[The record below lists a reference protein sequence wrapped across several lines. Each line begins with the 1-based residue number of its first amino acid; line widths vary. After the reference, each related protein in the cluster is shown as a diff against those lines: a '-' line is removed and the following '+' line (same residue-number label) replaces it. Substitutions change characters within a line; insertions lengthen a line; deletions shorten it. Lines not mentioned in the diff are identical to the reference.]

1 MSTSELIQ
9 PHHLQ
14 RQAIVYLRQSSPQ
27 QVLNHQESLRLQ
39 YALRER
45 ASDCGWDVSNIH
57 LIDADLGVT
66 GSSTVRR
73 PGFQELV
80 TRIGLEQVGIIFAYD
95 VTRLARNCTDWYQ
108 LLDLCGY
115 RHCLVGDQEGVYDP
129 AIPNGRLILG
139 LKGLIAELELHTIK
153 ARLHAGLINK
163 ARRGELALSL
173 PTGLVRDLAGRVVF
187 HPDLEVRERLAFVF
201 TTFLR
206 VKSIHGLVRE
216 MAAARLLL
224 PRRQR
229 GRDDGVIVWRRAT
242 AAALC
247 SLLHNP
253 AYAGIFVYG
262 RTRFEAR
269 SPGGAPRKHPLPLGQ
284 WQFMIPNKYPAYI
297 DRDTY
302 DRIQAVL
309 RDNYQDYQRRRT
321 RGIARSGAALL
332 QGLVYCGHC
341 GNKMTVQY
349 RVAARYIC
357 NHHKEQSGGKE
368 CQRQPIVPVDD
379 CAVKNFWEALSPA
392 ELDRYDEAIAGFESQ
407 CRQVERARRQQL
419 QRLRY
424 EVGLAE
430 KQYRLVD
437 PENRLVASEL
447 ERRWEQAL
455 QVLRQAEKENEDKTE
470 SRPERLTAELRRKW
484 EKAHPTLRQLWDDG
498 KLSNV
503 RKKELLRVLIDKV
516 VLKRPAADKCE
527 VRIIWKGGDWTSV
540 AFPLPVLTYAEMT
553 NGQELIA
560 EVFRRARAG
569 QSDQQI
575 AEELTAAGYHAP
587 LRRQLSADSVMR
599 IRQRHGIA
607 SRRTVFLR
615 HGLPGWITIT
625 EAARRLAEHAE
636 WAYYLIRE
644 KRLLVARDR
653 EIGLYLV
660 RDNKKVLKQLKEVL
674 RGKRFSL
681 TLQPRAS

>member
-1 MSTSELIQ
+1 VSTSELIQ

-27 QVLNHQESLRLQ
+27 QVLNHQESVRLQ

-45 ASDCGWDVSNIH
+45 ARDCGWDVSNIH

-66 GSSTVRR
+66 GSSTLHR
-73 PGFQELV
+73 PGFQDLV
-80 TRIGLEQVGIIFAYD
+80 TRVNLEQVGIIFAYD

-115 RHCLVGDQEGVYDP
+115 RRCLVGDQEGVYDP
-129 AIPNGRLILG
+129 ATPNGRLILG

-163 ARRGELALSL
+163 ARRGELAVSL
-173 PTGLVRDLAGRVVF
+173 PVGLVRDLAGRVVF
-187 HPDLEVRERLAFVF
+187 HPDVEVRERLAFVF

-206 VKSIHGLVRE
+206 VKSLHGLVRE

-229 GRDDGVIVWRRAT
+229 GRDDGEIVWRRAT
-242 AAALC
+242 AAALS

-253 AYAGIFVYG
+253 AYAGIFAYG
-262 RTRFEAR
+262 RTRFKPR
-269 SPGGAPRKHPLPLGQ
+269 VPGGTPRKHPLPMEQ
-284 WQFMIPNKYPAYI
+284 WQFMIPGKYPAYI
-297 DRDTY
+297 DRDAY
-302 DRIQAVL
+302 DRIQAIL
-309 RDNYQDYQRRRT
+309 RDNYQEYQRRRT
-321 RGIARSGAALL
+321 RGVARSGAALL

-349 RVAARYIC
+349 HAASRYIC

-368 CQRQPIVPVDD
+368 CQRQPIAPVDD
-379 CAVKNFWEALSPA
+379 CVVKNFWEALSPA
-392 ELDRYDEAIAGFESQ
+392 ELDRYDEAIASFDAQ
-407 CRQVERARRQQL
+407 CRQIERARQQQL

-437 PENRLVASEL
+437 AENRLVASEL
-447 ERRWEQAL
+447 ERRWEEAL
-455 QVLRQAEKENEDKTE
+455 QALRQAEEE
-470 SRPERLTAELRRKW
+470 SKAEKGAMPERLTAELRRQW
-484 EKAHPTLRQLWDDG
+484 EEAQPTLRQLWNDG

-516 VLKRPAADKCE
+516 VLKRPTTDKCE
-527 VRIIWKGGDWTSV
+527 VRIVWKGGDWTT
-540 AFPLPVLTYAEMT
+540 AAIPLPVVTYAEMT
-553 NGQELIA
+553 DGQELIA
-560 EVFRRARAG
+560 EVLRRARAG
-569 QSDQQI
+569 QSDEQI
-575 AEELTAAGYHAP
+575 AMELTAAGYHAP
-587 LRRQLSADSVMR
+587 LKQCVYLSSVTR
-599 IRQRHGIA
+599 IRLRHGIA

-615 HGLPGWITIT
+615 HGLPGWITISQ
-625 EAARRLAEHAE
+625 AAKRLAENSG
-636 WAYYLIRE
+636 WAYHLIRQ
-644 KRLLVARDR
+644 KRLVLTRDR
-653 EIGLYLV
+653 ETGLYLV
-660 RDNKKVLKQLKEVL
+660 RDNKKVLKQLKELL